1 MATTA
6 LEPINSQP
14 TVGRTED
21 IVCTVSGISGVEPS
35 ALMIS
40 WLGPGRNIITN
51 DSDSRLSIIPTTFS
65 GNTYISRLL
74 FEYLVEDDEGNYT
87 CNVAILDDST
97 SSVFRLQSFF
107 GKLTVSYVYAT
118 KCFYVILLG
127 VTNIKCSHIFIT
139 QNSISIEDQ

>member
-35 ALMIS
+35 AFMIS
-40 WLGPGRNIITN
+40 WLGPGGNIITN
-51 DSDSRLSIIPTTFS
+51 DTDSRLFIIPTTFS
-65 GNTYISRLL
+65 GNTYISRLM

-87 CNVAILDDST
+87 CNVTILNDST
-97 SSVFRLQSFF
+97 SSVFQLQSFF
-107 GKLTVSYVYAT
+107 SKLTFSYVYAT
-118 KCFYVILLG
+118 NNFYVNAIG
-127 VTNIKCSHIFIT
+127 CG
-139 QNSISIEDQ
+139 

>member
-6 LEPINSQP
+6 LDPINSQP
-14 TVGRTED
+14 TVGRDED

-40 WLGPGRNIITN
+40 WFGPEGNIITN
-51 DSDSRLSIIPTTFS
+51 DMYSDSRLSISPTTFS
-65 GNTYISRLL
+65 GNTYINRLL
-74 FEYLVEDDEGNYT
+74 FEYLVEDDEGTYT

-97 SSVFRLQSFF
+97 SSVFQLQSFF
-107 GKLTVSYVYAT
+107 SKLTFSYVYAT

-127 VTNIKCSHIFIT
+127 AANI
-139 QNSISIEDQ
+139 NVL

>member
-21 IVCTVSGISGVEPS
+21 IACTVSGISGVESS

-40 WLGPGRNIITN
+40 WLGSGGNIITN
-51 DSDSRLSIIPTTFS
+51 DSDSRLSISPTTFS
-65 GNTYISRLL
+65 GNTYINSLL

-87 CNVAILDDST
+87 CNVAILDDRDDDKNALNMT
-97 SSVFRLQSFF
+97 
-107 GKLTVSYVYAT
+107 G
-118 KCFYVILLG
+118 
-127 VTNIKCSHIFIT
+127 
-139 QNSISIEDQ
+139 E

>member
-6 LEPINSQP
+6 LDPVNSQP
-14 TVGRTED
+14 TVGRDED
-21 IVCTVSGISGVEPS
+21 IVCTVSGIIGVEPS

-40 WLGPGRNIITN
+40 WFGPQGRITN

-65 GNTYISRLL
+65 NNAYISRLL

-97 SSVFRLQSFF
+97 SSVIWLQSFF
-107 GKLTVSYVYAT
+107 SMLSFSYVCYQ
-118 KCFYVILLG
+118 
-127 VTNIKCSHIFIT
+127 IFLCDTIGCG
-139 QNSISIEDQ
+139 

>member
-1 MATTA
+1 MVTTA

-40 WLGPGRNIITN
+40 WLGLEGNIITN

-74 FEYLVEDDEGNYT
+74 FEYLIEDDEGNYT
-87 CNVAILDDST
+87 CNVTILDNST
-97 SSVFRLQSFF
+97 LAVFWLQTLFS
-107 GKLTVSYVYAT
+107 KLTFSYVH
-118 KCFYVILLG
+118 ILL
-127 VTNIKCSHIFIT
+127 TMIYM
-139 QNSISIEDQ
+139 